1 MNVELK
7 EVEEGF
13 VKLTI
18 TPVKPRERLR
28 DRNHV
33 RATAPVSEVASHICN
48 CISGVLERSIL
59 SQPSCFAVSGDVCCI
74 QIKTAISA
82 FVLL

>member
-13 VKLTI
+13 VELTI

-28 DRNHV
+28 DRNHA
-33 RATAPVSEVASHICN
+33 RATAPVSEVFCLARPDLRMIDGCHARDCFFVVPSTLDT
-48 CISGVLERSIL
+48 ISFIIN
-59 SQPSCFAVSGDVCCI
+59 FI
-74 QIKTAISA
+74 
-82 FVLL
+82 

>member
-33 RATAPVSEVASHICN
+33 RATAPISEVSTN
-48 CISGVLERSIL
+48 FVSSLVFYEGTTIL
-59 SQPSCFAVSGDVCCI
+59 TELG
-74 QIKTAISA
+74 
-82 FVLL
+82 LLLVQQRE